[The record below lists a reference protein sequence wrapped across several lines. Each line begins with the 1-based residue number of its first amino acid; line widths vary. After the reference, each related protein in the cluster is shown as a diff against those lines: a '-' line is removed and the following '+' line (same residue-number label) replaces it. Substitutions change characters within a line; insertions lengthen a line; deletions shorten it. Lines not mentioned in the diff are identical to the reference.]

1 MIFVNDCQ
9 GSRIMRII
17 GTVIAFIKD
26 VVDNHDWMAV
36 VV

>member
-1 MIFVNDCQ
+1 
-9 GSRIMRII
+9 MRII